1 MDDHQAM
8 RAAMALAASVRTRT
22 SPNPW
27 VGAVVLDADG
37 ESVGHGATEP
47 PGGRHA
53 EVTALDEAG
62 DRALGGTIVVTL
74 EPCSHHGRTPPCTDA
89 LLASGVTR
97 VVVGTLDPDPRVAGR
112 GVEALR
118 SAGLDVVVGVLGDE
132 ITEQLAPYLHHRRT
146 GRPYV
151 VCKLAA
157 TLDGATA
164 APDGT
169 SKWITGEAART
180 DAHLL
185 RAESDAILVGAG
197 TVRTDDP
204 SLTVRLVE
212 GPDPV
217 RVVLGTAPP
226 GARVHPCLQWTPA
239 DGDLVSLLDRL
250 GAAGALQLMVEGG
263 ATVVR
268 SFHEAG
274 LIDRYVVYLAPA
286 IAGGRDAH
294 PLIDGPT
301 VPTIDELWRGRL
313 VDVRRVGD
321 DVRIDL
327 VPRDPTPI
335 PHPDLQEV

>member
-1 MDDHQAM
+1 MDDQEAM
-8 RAAMALAASVRTRT
+8 QAAMALAASVRTRT

-27 VGAVVLDADG
+27 VGAVVLD
-37 ESVGHGATEP
+37 EHRRLVGSGATEP

-53 EVTALDEAG
+53 EVGALAEAG
-62 DRALGGTIVVTL
+62 GRAHGGTLAVTL

-89 LLASGVTR
+89 VLAAGVRR

-112 GVEALR
+112 GVARLR
-118 SAGLDVVVGVLGDE
+118 DAGLDVEVGVLEHE
-132 ITEQLAPYLHHRRT
+132 ITRQLTPYLHHRRT
-146 GRPYV
+146 ARPYV

-212 GPDPV
+212 GPDPI
-217 RVVLGTAPP
+217 RVVLGHAPP
-226 GARVHPCLQWTPA
+226 QARIHPCIQWTPD
-239 DGDLVSLLDRL
+239 DGDLLALLEHL
-250 GAAGALQLMVEGG
+250 GTVGVLQLMVEGG

-268 SFHEAG
+268 SFHDAG

-286 IAGGRDAH
+286 IVGGSEAR
-294 PLIDGPT
+294 PLIAGPS
-301 VPTIDELWRGRL
+301 VPTIDEFWRGRIAA
-313 VDVRRVGD
+313 VRSIGD

-327 VPRDPTPI
+327 VPLPSSPTPQFD
-335 PHPDLQEV
+335 PEEV